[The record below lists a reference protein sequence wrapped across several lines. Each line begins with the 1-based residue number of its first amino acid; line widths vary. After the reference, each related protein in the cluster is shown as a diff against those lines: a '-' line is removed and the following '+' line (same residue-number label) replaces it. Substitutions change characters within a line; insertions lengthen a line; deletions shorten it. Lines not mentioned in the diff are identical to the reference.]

1 MTTKQIEHE
10 HKEQSVQRIVLNSKN
25 SVAIKEAMR
34 EVSKEVMKKNAEL
47 YRRLAFK

>member
-1 MTTKQIEHE
+1 MKTTEKEN
-10 HKEQSVQRIVLNSKN
+10 KEQSSQRIVLNSRN

>member
-1 MTTKQIEHE
+1 MIKTIENE
-10 HKEQSVQRIVLNSKN
+10 CKVNNSRRIVLNSRN

-34 EVSKEVMKKNAEL
+34 EVSKDVMKKNAEL

>member
-1 MTTKQIEHE
+1 MKTAEKGN
-10 HKEQSVQRIVLNSKN
+10 KEQSSQRIVLNSRN

>member
-1 MTTKQIEHE
+1 MKTTE
-10 HKEQSVQRIVLNSKN
+10 KENKVQSSQRIVLNSRN

>member
-1 MTTKQIEHE
+1 MIKSTESENKGQNS
-10 HKEQSVQRIVLNSKN
+10 KRIILNSRN
-25 SVAIKEAMR
+25 SIAIKEAMR

>member
-1 MTTKQIEHE
+1 MMKTAEKGN
-10 HKEQSVQRIVLNSKN
+10 KEQSSQRIVLNSRN

>member
-1 MTTKQIEHE
+1 MKTIE
-10 HKEQSVQRIVLNSKN
+10 KENKGQSSQRIVLNSKN
-25 SVAIKEAMR
+25 SIAIKEAMR

>member
-1 MTTKQIEHE
+1 MKTTE
-10 HKEQSVQRIVLNSKN
+10 KENNGQSSQRIVLNSRN

>member
-1 MTTKQIEHE
+1 MKTTE
-10 HKEQSVQRIVLNSKN
+10 KESNGQSSQRIVLNSRN

>member
-1 MTTKQIEHE
+1 MKTAEKGN
-10 HKEQSVQRIVLNSKN
+10 KVQSSQRIVLNSRN

>member
-1 MTTKQIEHE
+1 MKTAEKGN
-10 HKEQSVQRIVLNSKN
+10 KGQSSQRIVLNSRN

>member
-1 MTTKQIEHE
+1 MIKKTEHE
-10 HKEQSVQRIVLNSKN
+10 PKERNSQRIVLNSKN

-34 EVSKEVMKKNAEL
+34 EVSQEVMKKNAEL